1 MNLKCK
7 DEIETSISFDQLMEE
22 ATNVAIDISC
32 LVFHIKKEVV
42 GVLDYFLS
50 FLRRYE
56 KINP

>member
-1 MNLKCK
+1 LKCK
-7 DEIETSISFDQLMEE
+7 DEIETSMSFDNLMEE
-22 ATNVAIDISC
+22 DANVAIDVSC

-50 FLRRYE
+50 FSKRYE

>member
-22 ATNVAIDISC
+22 ATNVAFDISC

-42 GVLDYFLS
+42 GVLDFFFLN
-50 FLRRYE
+50 FFFKE
-56 KINP
+56 V

>member
-1 MNLKCK
+1 MKCK

-22 ATNVAIDISC
+22 DANVAIDISC
-32 LVFHIKKEVV
+32 LTFHIKKEVV

-56 KINP
+56 KINI

>member
-1 MNLKCK
+1 MKCK

-22 ATNVAIDISC
+22 DANVADISC
-32 LVFHIKKEVV
+32 LTFHIKKEVV

-56 KINP
+56 KINI